1 MSVVMTVLSF
11 TASEV
16 ALRLPPGEVTPE
28 ELSEVVDD
36 IAEVALC
43 KPGWA

>member
-16 ALRLPPGEVTPE
+16 ALLLAPGDATPD
-28 ELSEVVDD
+28 ELTEVVDD

-43 KPGWA
+43 KLWL